1 MSRGMGKVER
11 QLLEELER
19 SGSGVWIAGPDM
31 PRSQVES
38 RRRAARSLESKG
50 LAAVRNVRLGRRTLS
65 KLLSMDVARE
75 TDRKALRADL
85 ADAKEKKRDAASEE
99 FQAYAALSAIE
110 PPTMAQGYEWNLEK
124 NRKRREAAKGPVD
137 GGTLRVR
144 IDGDDR
150 RVAMFLNDLETLLGG
165 IWDFTDPR
173 DLPVRGTQRI
183 EVIMSAGLKP
193 ERHRATTM

>member
-38 RRRAARSLESKG
+38 RRRAARALESKG

-124 NRKRREAAKGPVD
+124 NRKRHEAAKDPVD

-150 RVAMFLNDLETLLGG
+150 RVAMFLNDLEALLGG

-183 EVIMSAGLKP
+183 EVVMSAGLKP

>member
-1 MSRGMGKVER
+1 
-11 QLLEELER
+11 
-19 SGSGVWIAGPDM
+19 
-31 PRSQVES
+31 
-38 RRRAARSLESKG
+38 
-50 LAAVRNVRLGRRTLS
+50 
-65 KLLSMDVARE
+65 
-75 TDRKALRADL
+75 
-85 ADAKEKKRDAASEE
+85 
-99 FQAYAALSAIE
+99 
-110 PPTMAQGYEWNLEK
+110 MAQGYEWNLEK
-124 NRKRREAAKGPVD
+124 NRKRREAAKDPVD

-193 ERHRATTM
+193 EWHRATTM

>member
-124 NRKRREAAKGPVD
+124 NRKRREAAKDRWRRPS
-137 GGTLRVR
+137 GGDV
-144 IDGDDR
+144 
-150 RVAMFLNDLETLLGG
+150 
-165 IWDFTDPR
+165 P
-173 DLPVRGTQRI
+173 Q
-183 EVIMSAGLKP
+183 
-193 ERHRATTM
+193 